1 MELQPELRRFIAREG
16 NWGMPVNVEAIF
28 SEWTSRCRQL
38 ARRAKLDAERA
49 AELAHIN
56 PDATLPLAQKEP
68 SPPPVRRKS

>member
-1 MELQPELRRFIAREG
+1 M
-16 NWGMPVNVEAIF
+16 NVETIF
-28 SEWTSRCRQL
+28 AEWTSRCRQL

-56 PDATLPLAQKEP
+56 PDETLPLAQKEP